1 LAPTNLK
8 ARTGVL
14 AGVAT
19 MALLALPGIA
29 NAAVTSAFDPANGAL
44 TANTTAGTPLTITCV
59 GGDVKIFDGTNT
71 TNPGGGMGTVDCAD
85 VTSIT
90 VTGDDAAS
98 TINLDGVTGNANEFT
113 KLPSV
118 LVNAG
123 DGVDT
128 IIGSQL
134 NDRLVGQRGND
145 IVSGRGGNDTLVWNG
160 GEGDDENNGEAGDDT
175 IEVNGAGVAETFT
188 VKPDAALAGRIRFDR
203 VAPSPGP
210 PAPFFLN
217 IGTSEVLD
225 LNMNAGND
233 IVTADAGLDALGF
246 KLDFDGGAGE
256 DNIDGSD
263 AADLLKGG
271 PDNDTITPDD
281 NPVGT
286 VDDARGDA
294 GNDRII
300 WTGGDDN
307 DRNDGGEGI
316 DVSQVN
322 GATAN
327 ETFTVKPGAAGHVV
341 FDRTSTNPQ
350 AFTVDMTTTESLR
363 LTMNDGNDSMVATG
377 VIAPFSLDIDAG
389 AGEDT
394 IDSGDGADLLE
405 GGEGND
411 SITPDDNPAGT
422 LDVARGGNGNDTI
435 TWNGGDD
442 DDTNDGGDG
451 NDTSVIN
458 GAALPERFTIKPGA
472 TAGRVQFNR
481 TNANPGPFSVD
492 IGTTELLRLNAN
504 DGDDVIKGFAGL
516 DGLINTELNGEGDDD
531 RIRGTDS
538 EDRINAGKGHDIV
551 NSIDH
556 AEDLLDCG
564 TGIDLAFVDRR
575 DFLRNCNIVIGGL
588 QRVKAPKRAVVS
600 DDGVATLR
608 LKCVGTKK
616 CKGVARLRSG
626 GKTLGS
632 ARFNIKSG
640 KKTVRLELNGKG
652 KRLMANAS
660 KSHAV
665 KLQIDAKD
673 SKGNGWR
680 STSRLTLK

>member
-1 LAPTNLK
+1 LSLSRTNFK

-14 AGVAT
+14 AGAAT
-19 MALLALPGIA
+19 IALLALPGIA
-29 NAAVTSAFDPANGAL
+29 NAALTTNAVVGGKLTVTSNAADPITVTCSAPGGNVQVNGANPTTGA
-44 TANTTAGTPLTITCV
+44 TACAAITAIEINGGPGANAINLEGV
-59 GGDVKIFDGTNT
+59 GGDFT
-71 TNPGGGMGTVDCAD
+71 TLA
-85 VTSIT
+85 
-90 VTGDDAAS
+90 
-98 TINLDGVTGNANEFT
+98 
-113 KLPSV
+113 SV
-118 LVNAG
+118 LVNGG
-123 DGVDT
+123 DDVDT
-128 IIGSQL
+128 IIGSQKP
-134 NDRLVGQRGND
+134 DRLVGQRGND

-160 GEGDDENNGEAGDDT
+160 GEGDDENNGEAGTDT
-175 IEVNGAGVAETFT
+175 IEVNGAAVAETFT

-246 KLDFDGGAGE
+246 KLDVDGGAGE

-294 GNDRII
+294 GDDRII

-307 DRNDGGEGI
+307 DRNDGGEGN

-322 GATAN
+322 GATAD

-377 VIAPFSLDIDAG
+377 VIAPFKLDIDAG
-389 AGEDT
+389 AGNDT

-411 SITPDDNPAGT
+411 SIAPDDNPANT
-422 LDVARGGNGNDTI
+422 LDVARGGNGDDTI

-442 DDTNDGGDG
+442 NDVNDGGAG
-451 NDTSVIN
+451 NDTSVVN
-458 GAALPERFTIKPGA
+458 GATAAERFTIKPGA
-472 TAGRVQFNR
+472 TAGRVQFDR
-481 TNANPGPFSVD
+481 TNANPGPFSID

-504 DGDDVIKGFAGL
+504 DGDDVIKGFKGL
-516 DGLINTELNGEGDDD
+516 QGLIKTELNGEGDDD
-531 RIRGTDS
+531 QIRGTDA
-538 EDRINAGKGHDIV
+538 EDRINAGKGLDIV
-551 NSIDH
+551 NSIDR

-564 TGIDLAFVDRR
+564 PGLDFAFVDRR

-588 QRVKAPKRAVVS
+588 LRVKAPKSAVV
-600 DDGVATLR
+600 DDNGVAAVR
-608 LKCVGTKK
+608 LKCAGTKK
-616 CKGVARLRSG
+616 CKGVAKLRSG

-640 KKTVRLELNGKG
+640 KQTVDLKLNRKG
-652 KRLMANAS
+652 KRLMAKSAS
-660 KSHAV
+660 KHRV

-673 SKGNGWR
+673 SNGNGWR
-680 STSRLTLK
+680 STSRLTLR